1 MTFIAPGLTAWGVF
15 SESPTMPARKSA
27 FPSAESTSTP
37 TGKALTDRQMLFVEH
52 YVQSLNAKQSA
63 IKAGYSEKTAE
74 QQGYQLLQKPSVQAA
89 ISEISEKRSK
99 AIGLTTERLLQEA
112 MRLAFFDIRKLVD
125 KDGNPL
131 PLNQLD
137 DDTAAAIQGL
147 DVATVGNADIGVGQV
162 LKYKIADKNAA
173 IERLFKH
180 KGLFKA
186 DNEQNN
192 PGDAMARFMAEL
204 SARGSR
210 LPVKKSDEQ

>member
-1 MTFIAPGLTAWGVF
+1 
-15 SESPTMPARKSA
+15 MPARKSA
-27 FPSAESTSTP
+27 FPSAESTTSKP
-37 TGKALTDRQMLFVEH
+37 DKPLTDRQTLFVEH

-131 PLNQLD
+131 PISQLD

-147 DVATVGNADIGVGQV
+147 DVATVGNMEIGVGQV